1 MYLKKYFYICINY
14 IIIII
19 KYKWWFNNNMT
30 FLIKKSLSPSFDWN
44 NLYLIKKFNFNFI
57 LINII
62 LSFFEFNIIIKST
75 HITSRYDYNNILFYY
90 SYYIINFQK
99 ERIFSFNCNRKINL
113 FIFINNNWKIL
124 NYI

>member
-1 MYLKKYFYICINY
+1 
-14 IIIII
+14 
-19 KYKWWFNNNMT
+19 MT

-99 ERIFSFNCNRKINL
+99 ERIFGFNCTRKINL